1 MHGSTISIISIPS
14 EHAFYSCNGKLQI
27 TLVICIL
34 AIAQKEASSEGEGI
48 ERKVPT
54 EQEKEIPHYITFT
67 LAQSPA

>member
-1 MHGSTISIISIPS
+1 M
-14 EHAFYSCNGKLQI
+14 
-27 TLVICIL
+27 ICIL

-67 LAQSPA
+67 LAQSPAWQNLKTLQIDYTMPGAHPDNAQTN